1 MDLDDMSVAGV
12 SAWLA
17 RRSFSERVRAFF
29 AENEIDGTALRSLL
43 QDQAELKTALPIMG
57 DRLRL
62 KRAVLDDF
70 CIGWIEGSSSS
81 TTLSTSSTVGTPNEE
96 SSDVYEMLDVPGC
109 LETETAADSDKEE
122 REVQED
128 TPPPKK
134 MKISASIP
142 DPFVFPKIYPARIQ
156 QAVVSGKIYGTDRLA
171 FIRYISDFMA
181 GYSSFPSPSEYQRVA
196 CDIVEKYPCLADKLQ
211 GQPVWTTVKVQLS
224 QRFRNIRS
232 YSRKSF
238 QSTGQGRR
246 KARAGTTSS
255 ARLDDCLVA
264 NDADTSNESMSSDIV
279 AYDRN
284 VAKMKAECMSKT
296 PNRQALTTL

>member
-1 MDLDDMSVAGV
+1 MCVA
-12 SAWLA
+12 
-17 RRSFSERVRAFF
+17 
-29 AENEIDGTALRSLL
+29 I
-43 QDQAELKTALPIMG
+43 Q
-57 DRLRL
+57 
-62 KRAVLDDF
+62 
-70 CIGWIEGSSSS
+70 GWIEGSSSS

-211 GQPVWTTVKVQLS
+211 GQPVWVSSCWLLAIVCNYDCSMYEIFRQLS
-224 QRFRNIRS
+224 RFSCHSDLETYGAIPESLFRALARAEG
-232 YSRKSF
+232 K
-238 QSTGQGRR
+238 QGQGLLH
-246 KARAGTTSS
+246 
-255 ARLDDCLVA
+255 RLVL
-264 NDADTSNESMSSDIV
+264 MIV
-279 AYDRN
+279 
-284 VAKMKAECMSKT
+284 
-296 PNRQALTTL
+296 